1 MTTLVTGASGFVGR
15 NLIQKL
21 YAQRNVFG
29 DIISVT
35 RQNFVSP
42 FVSKSYA
49 IDLGFSQTDKPNFYD
64 LKRVMKKHRP
74 KTIFH
79 LASKSTVKMEGDEI
93 FEILQDNILST
104 QKVCE
109 WSPKGAKVVLA
120 SSVIVYGDWIFE
132 QGSSDFPGREARS
145 CTEEDRT
152 EPTSIY
158 GMTKRA
164 SEGILRY
171 HTSTG
176 RIKGVS
182 ARMCA
187 TVGRGLTHGVI
198 HDFIRKIL
206 NNPTLQALGSSPGSV
221 KPYCHIDDLISA
233 LVLLGLSNKTGEYN
247 IVPDDQISIEEVAKA
262 VMTGLNNHK
271 RIEWLGDSSNWQG
284 DNKMISV
291 SNKKIK
297 DLGWKPKYNSKQTI
311 IDIVSKLS
319 ENSI

>member
-21 YAQRNVFG
+21 YAQKNVFG

-35 RQNFVSP
+35 RQNFLSP

-49 IDLGFSQTDKPNFYD
+49 IDLGFSQTDKPSFYD
-64 LKRVMKKHRP
+64 LKRIMKKHRP

-109 WSPKGAKVVLA
+109 WSPKGARVVLA
-120 SSVIVYGDWIFE
+120 SSVIVYGDWMFKE
-132 QGSSDFPGREARS
+132 ESPKPY
-145 CTEEDRT
+145 TELDRT

-187 TVGRGLTHGVI
+187 TVGCGLTHGVI

-206 NNPTLQALGSSPGSV
+206 NNPTLQALGSSPGSI
-221 KPYCHIDDLISA
+221 KPYCHVDDLMSA
-233 LVLLGLSNKTGEYN
+233 LVLLGMSNKTGEYN
-247 IVPDDQISIEEVAKA
+247 VVPDDQISIEEVAKA
-262 VMTGLNNHK
+262 VMIGLNNHK

-297 DLGWKPKYNSKQTI
+297 DLGWKPKYNSRQTI
-311 IDIVSKLS
+311 IDVVSKLN
-319 ENSI
+319 ENSV